1 MNRTYFT
8 PAHLGPIR
16 LLRCS
21 LTHKRYF
28 LIAIAILTLS
38 SLAGCKKNKAAS
50 EVDDVSFYGYGKLT
64 VDCEKKCHVT
74 FGDIDKVNDFDVD
87 GTMATYVFRYQ
98 SKYNLDIKITPET
111 DQNITMNVYS
121 REQYQIFHN
130 TAKRTAGQVWE
141 SKILVP

>member
-1 MNRTYFT
+1 MNRTYSAL
-8 PAHLGPIR
+8 AHLGPIR

-21 LTHKRYF
+21 SIPKHYF
-28 LIAIAILTLS
+28 LLAVAILTLS
-38 SLAGCKKNKAAS
+38 SLSGCKKNSPAQ
-50 EVDDVSFYGYGKLT
+50 VDDVSFYGYGKLT

-74 FGDIDKVNDFDVD
+74 FGDIDKINDFDVD

-98 SKYNLDIKITPET
+98 SKYNLDIKITPEV
-111 DQNITMNVYS
+111 DQNVTLNVYS

-130 TAKRTAGQVWE
+130 TAKRTAGEIWE